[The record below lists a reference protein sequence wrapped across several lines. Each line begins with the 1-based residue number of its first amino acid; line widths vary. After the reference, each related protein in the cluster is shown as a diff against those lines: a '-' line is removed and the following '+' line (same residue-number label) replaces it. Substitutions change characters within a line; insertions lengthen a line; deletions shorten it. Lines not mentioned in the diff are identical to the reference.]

1 MVLNLSLY
9 KENINEWQAN
19 QMNDIK
25 FKNFEE
31 ASCAVLT
38 FLYQRFGFKLWM
50 VTRAEGEDWIVL
62 QVNDHGY
69 NIETGRVFQWA
80 DSYCSQMVQGKGPRI
95 APRSQ
100 DIPVYANADINK
112 QADIKAYIG
121 QPLMK
126 EDGSLF
132 GTLCAIDPQPQPEK
146 LVEEEGLISL
156 LGQMLSYILQGEL
169 REIEHIRQSERF
181 KEEAL
186 SDSMTGLF
194 NRRGWDKLLALE
206 EDRCKFYGHPAAIIM
221 IDLNDLKIINDNQGH
236 DAGDELIQK
245 TASTLSKCVRSND
258 IVARLG
264 GDEFAVLSI
273 ENNLIN
279 AIGLANRIL
288 QAFEEANISAAI
300 GVAVRNPT
308 YGLLTA
314 MHEADKKMY
323 QHKRMLKTQ
332 KNKA

>member
-9 KENINEWQAN
+9 KENINEWQVN
-19 QMNDIK
+19 QMNDLK

-31 ASCAVLT
+31 ACCAVLT
-38 FLYQRFGFKLWM
+38 FLNQRFGFKLWM
-50 VTRAEGEDWIVL
+50 ITRTEGDDWIIL
-62 QVNDHGY
+62 QSKDQGY
-69 NIETGRVFQWA
+69 NIKPGQVFPWS
-80 DSYCSQMVQGKGPRI
+80 DTLCSKMVQGKTPRI

-100 DIPVYANADINK
+100 DIPEYANAAVNK
-112 QADIKAYIG
+112 LADIKAYIG
-121 QPLMK
+121 QPLMR

-132 GTLCAIDPQPQPEK
+132 GTLCAIDPQPQPEE
-146 LVEEEGLISL
+146 LVKEEGLINL

-186 SDSMTGLF
+186 TDSMTGLF
-194 NRRGWDKLLALE
+194 NRRGWDKLLTLE

-221 IDLNDLKIINDNQGH
+221 IDLNDLKSINDNSGH
-236 DAGDELIQK
+236 IAGDSLIQK
-245 TASTLSKCVRSND
+245 TATTLSKCVRSND

-279 AIGLANRIL
+279 ATGLANRIL

-300 GVAVRNPT
+300 GVSMRNPA

-314 MHEADKKMY
+314 MHEADQKMY
-323 QHKRMLKTQ
+323 QHKRMLKSQ
-332 KNKA
+332 KYKA

>member
-1 MVLNLSLY
+1 
-9 KENINEWQAN
+9 
-19 QMNDIK
+19 MNDTK

-31 ASCAVLT
+31 ACCAVLT
-38 FLYQRFGFKLWM
+38 FLNQRFGFRLWM
-50 VTRAEGEDWIVL
+50 ITRTEGDDWIIL
-62 QVNDHGY
+62 QTKDQGY
-69 NIETGRVFQWA
+69 NIKPGQVFPWS
-80 DSYCSQMVQGKGPRI
+80 DTLCSQMVQGKAPRI

-100 DIPVYANADINK
+100 DIPEYANAAVNK
-112 QADIKAYIG
+112 LADIKAYIG
-121 QPLMK
+121 QPLIK

-132 GTLCAIDPQPQPEK
+132 GTLCAIDPQPQPEE
-146 LVEEEGLISL
+146 LIQEEGLINL

-186 SDSMTGLF
+186 TDSMTGLF
-194 NRRGWDKLLALE
+194 NRRGWDKLLTLE
-206 EDRCKFYGHPAAIIM
+206 EDRCKFYGHPAAVIM
-221 IDLNDLKIINDNQGH
+221 IDLNDLKSINDNSGH
-236 DAGDELIQK
+236 IAGDKLIQK

-279 AIGLANRIL
+279 ATGLANRIL

-300 GVAVRNPT
+300 GIAVRNPS

-323 QHKRMLKTQ
+323 QHKRMLKAQ

>member
-1 MVLNLSLY
+1 M
-9 KENINEWQAN
+9 
-19 QMNDIK
+19 DDFK
-25 FKNFEE
+25 FKNFEQ

-38 FLYQRFGFKLWM
+38 FLNKRFGFKLWM
-50 VTRAEGEDWIVL
+50 VTRTEGEDWIVL
-62 QVNDHGY
+62 QSKDQGY
-69 NIETGRVFQWA
+69 QIESGRVFKWA
-80 DSYCSQMVQGKGPRI
+80 DSFCSQMVQGKGPRI
-95 APRSQ
+95 APRSE
-100 DIPVYANADINK
+100 DIPVYANAEINK

-132 GTLCAIDPQPQPEK
+132 GTLCAIDPQPHPER
-146 LVEEEGLISL
+146 LVEEEGLINL

-186 SDSMTGLF
+186 SDSLTGLF
-194 NRRGWDKLLALE
+194 NRRGWDKLLAIE

-221 IDLNDLKIINDNQGH
+221 IDLNNLKMINDSLGH

-245 TASTLSKCVRSND
+245 TAATLSKCVRSND
-258 IVARLG
+258 VVARLG
-264 GDEFAVLSI
+264 GDEFSVLSI

-279 AIGLANRIL
+279 ATGLANRIL
-288 QAFEEANISAAI
+288 QAFAEENISAAI
-300 GVAVRNPT
+300 GVAMRNPA

-323 QHKRMLKTQ
+323 QHKRMLKSQ
-332 KNKA
+332 KDKV

>member
-31 ASCAVLT
+31 ACCAVLT
-38 FLYQRFGFKLWM
+38 FLNQRFGFRLWM
-50 VTRAEGEDWIVL
+50 ITRTEGDDWIIL
-62 QVNDHGY
+62 QTKDQGY
-69 NIETGRVFQWA
+69 NIKPGQVFPWS
-80 DSYCSQMVQGKGPRI
+80 DTLCSQMVQGKAPRI

-100 DIPVYANADINK
+100 DIPEYANAAVNK
-112 QADIKAYIG
+112 LADIKAYIG

-132 GTLCAIDPQPQPEK
+132 GTLCAIDPQPQPEE
-146 LVEEEGLISL
+146 LVKEESLISL

-186 SDSMTGLF
+186 TDSMTGLF
-194 NRRGWDKLLALE
+194 NRRGWDKLLTLE

-221 IDLNDLKIINDNQGH
+221 IDLNDLKSINDNLGH
-236 DAGDELIQK
+236 IAGDKLIQK

-279 AIGLANRIL
+279 ATGLANRIL

-300 GVAVRNPT
+300 GIAVRNPS

-323 QHKRMLKTQ
+323 QHKKMLKAQ

>member
-1 MVLNLSLY
+1 
-9 KENINEWQAN
+9 
-19 QMNDIK
+19 MNDIK

-100 DIPVYANADINK
+100 DIPIYANADINK

-206 EDRCKFYGHPAAIIM
+206 EIVVNFMDILLP
-221 IDLNDLKIINDNQGH
+221 
-236 DAGDELIQK
+236 
-245 TASTLSKCVRSND
+245 LS
-258 IVARLG
+258 
-264 GDEFAVLSI
+264 
-273 ENNLIN
+273 
-279 AIGLANRIL
+279 
-288 QAFEEANISAAI
+288 
-300 GVAVRNPT
+300 
-308 YGLLTA
+308 
-314 MHEADKKMY
+314 
-323 QHKRMLKTQ
+323 
-332 KNKA
+332 